1 MEPTGLGPV
10 AFWLPAAGAIS
21 VTGDKANIGLAA
33 TGNGNL
39 LAGGGAFHVPA
50 ELFAE
55 LVGADAVR

>member
-1 MEPTGLGPV
+1 MTSS
-10 AFWLPAAGAIS
+10 LPPADAIS
-21 VTGDKANIGLAA
+21 VTRDKANIGLAA
-33 TGNGNL
+33 AGDGNL